1 MSLVTEK
8 LINYIDLKNGRLNLY
23 DLALISDA
31 FTVKKENEYRIQEY
45 WRNKEQN

>member
-1 MSLVTEK
+1 MSLITEK

-31 FTVKKENEYRIQEY
+31 LTIKRENENRIQEY
-45 WRNKEQN
+45 YTQKN